1 MSLIIVEAAM
11 PDGYR
16 MVMMS
21 PTNVKVSLLGKVRQV
36 EEGYKTHRMSGWF
49 PACQM

>member
-1 MSLIIVEAAM
+1 MERHVSLIIVEAAM

-21 PTNVKVSLLGKVRQV
+21 PTNVKDVRMV
-36 EEGYKTHRMSGWF
+36 PGLSDVR
-49 PACQM
+49 